1 MIAFLVLST
10 YFHSQQTGNKEG
22 VTHPR
27 FPEREIATSEYSLPS
42 MEDIISGDYLD
53 EYRSL
58 NNEELKSAE
67 EIEYEEFT
75 GPNDKI
81 RVAYPSHWES
91 VEDIEDL
98 DQENIEILFTS
109 FLVGPFEAKAGM
121 TVLRED
127 GAEEGDLLKKTE
139 DIFVKDTSR
148 EILEEEETKHG
159 KIFKTKYKSPI
170 GEVRAKEQII
180 HIDNERYMVSVFI
193 ISSLWEDFSEQVNH
207 IMDSIEIK
215 TENEA

>member
-10 YFHSQQTGNKEG
+10 YFHSQRTRNEEGN
-22 VTHPR
+22 THPR
-27 FPEREIATSEYSLPS
+27 FPETEMVTSEYSLPS
-42 MEDIISGDYLD
+42 MEDIIRGDYLD
-53 EYRSL
+53 EYRDLS
-58 NNEELKSAE
+58 NEKLKSAE
-67 EIEYEEFT
+67 EIEYEEFV
-75 GPNDKI
+75 GPNGKI
-81 RVAYPSHWES
+81 KVEYPSHWKS
-91 VEDIEDL
+91 SEDMNGL

-127 GAEEGDLLKKTE
+127 NIKEDDLLEKTE
-139 DIFVKDTSR
+139 NIFMEDATR

-159 KIFKTKYKSPI
+159 KMFKTKYKSPM

-193 ISSLWEDFSEQVNH
+193 ISSLWEDFSEQVDH
-207 IMDSIEIK
+207 IMDSIDVK